1 MATYRKNYVLF
12 RDKLD
17 KYTNRQQNDIL
28 SHEFAHYVYEP
39 TECPDI
45 DQSDRIQY
53 FKHRNGTEQS
63 ARGTQLKNY
72 FGLDRG
78 DQNITP
84 EMWEYAKLNYVNDT
98 GIDNYMSY
106 WFNKVKPK
114 DIEKYVKWL
123 NENSVA
129 VATPLLLSNGNSES
143 K

>member
-1 MATYRKNYVLF
+1 MQPNYKGDSYELTKE
-12 RDKLD
+12 RL
-17 KYTNRQQNDIL
+17 QN
-28 SHEFAHYVYEP
+28 
-39 TECPDI
+39 
-45 DQSDRIQY
+45 
-53 FKHRNGTEQS
+53 G
-63 ARGTQLKNY
+63 
-72 FGLDRG
+72 G

>member
-1 MATYRKNYVLF
+1 
-12 RDKLD
+12 
-17 KYTNRQQNDIL
+17 
-28 SHEFAHYVYEP
+28 
-39 TECPDI
+39 
-45 DQSDRIQY
+45 
-53 FKHRNGTEQS
+53 
-63 ARGTQLKNY
+63 
-72 FGLDRG
+72 
-78 DQNITP
+78 
-84 EMWEYAKLNYVNDT
+84 MWEYAKLNYVNDT